1 MSLNTHTGYLHLTI
15 DHKKF
20 EKEYLCLWNSNGGG
34 KGKGILYASFRN
46 HLSSRGFKC
55 EKINGANGFKEWT
68 WSANDRYHTLESVF
82 ASSQRATSEA
92 VITQNDSRRG

>member
-1 MSLNTHTGYLHLTI
+1 MSFTDILQRKLSEFDFPMSLNTHTGYLHLTI

-46 HLSSRGFKC
+46 HLSKYRIHLLQVTK
-55 EKINGANGFKEWT
+55 
-68 WSANDRYHTLESVF
+68 L
-82 ASSQRATSEA
+82 
-92 VITQNDSRRG
+92 